1 MATLATEGLEDI
13 LAHLL
18 PRWRS
23 WCGNRR
29 TWSMIRAGRVVRS
42 RTDYILGT
50 DHRLYWNVSVRDPR
64 HNSDHYMVLVYLYSP
79 PPPEGTL
86 QIPRGEQ
93 AAPPTTANH
102 PEEGV

>member
-1 MATLATEGLEDI
+1 MATLETEGLEDI

-50 DHRLYWNVSVRDPR
+50 YHRLYWNVSVRDPR
-64 HNSDHYMVLVYLYSP
+64 HNSDHYMVLGCLYS
-79 PPPEGTL
+79 
-86 QIPRGEQ
+86 
-93 AAPPTTANH
+93 APLS
-102 PEEGV
+102 